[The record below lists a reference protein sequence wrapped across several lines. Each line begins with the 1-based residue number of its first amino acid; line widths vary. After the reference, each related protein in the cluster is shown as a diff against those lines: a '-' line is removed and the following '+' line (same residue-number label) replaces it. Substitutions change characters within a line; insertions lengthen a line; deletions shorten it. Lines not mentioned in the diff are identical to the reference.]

1 MLFSAKTKGFIVE
14 RGEQTTL
21 IARVSSLQP
30 PLVLE
35 ELRECAAGDEA
46 AFGEA
51 IAALKPKKG
60 SGYSQAHCGIS
71 PPSRF
76 VRRATLDLKRVK
88 ESGYLEELV
97 NTQFRIDPEL
107 HTISVLNA
115 FDGLDFDVA
124 KPGANKEVIFC
135 GLPSAEVA
143 QTQAELLKQGLFPAR
158 LELSS
163 MAAIGSIIDYLKFTE
178 SAKPTLVLELGAEQ
192 TQSYI
197 LSARGVE
204 ATRPIAVGLDAMV
217 PVVQKEL
224 GLKDEESA
232 RKLFFSNTFDFTG
245 MGASLCKRL
254 LKELQSSM
262 GFYEVQTG
270 QSISQLVCPVLP
282 AKLSWLEGVIAAQVG
297 VTVLQP
303 ELMPWLLA
311 RQISLGE
318 GVSAASLDARK
329 LALIGLMMQ
338 FNNPASNAVAA

>member
-1 MLFSAKTKGFIVE
+1 MLFAAKTKGFIVD

-21 IARVSSLQP
+21 VARVSSLQA

-35 ELRECAAGDEA
+35 EVRECATGDEA
-46 AFGEA
+46 ALSEA
-51 IAALKPKKG
+51 LAALRPKKG
-60 SGYSQAHCGIS
+60 SGYAQAHCGVS
-71 PPSRF
+71 PQSRF
-76 VRRATLDLKRVK
+76 IRRATLDLKRVK
-88 ESGYLEELV
+88 EPDYMSELV
-97 NTQFRIDPEL
+97 NTQFRIDPEQ
-107 HTISVLNA
+107 HAISVLNA
-115 FDGLDFDVA
+115 FDGLDFDTTKA
-124 KPGANKEVIFC
+124 GANKEVVFC
-135 GLPSAEVA
+135 GLPSAEVKRA
-143 QTQAELLKQGLFPAR
+143 QADLLKLGLFPAR
-158 LELSS
+158 LELSG
-163 MAAIGSIIDYLKFTE
+163 MAALGAIIDYLKFTE
-178 SAKPTLVLELGAEQ
+178 SVKPTLVLELGAEQ

-197 LSARGVE
+197 VSARGLE

-270 QSISQLVCPVLP
+270 QSISQLLCPVLP
-282 AKLSWLEGVIAAQVG
+282 AKLGWLEGVIASQVG

-303 ELMPWLLA
+303 ELVPWFTT

-318 GVSAASLDARK
+318 GVTAASLDARK
-329 LALIGLMMQ
+329 LSLLGLMMQ
-338 FNNPASNAVAA
+338 FNNSASNAVAA